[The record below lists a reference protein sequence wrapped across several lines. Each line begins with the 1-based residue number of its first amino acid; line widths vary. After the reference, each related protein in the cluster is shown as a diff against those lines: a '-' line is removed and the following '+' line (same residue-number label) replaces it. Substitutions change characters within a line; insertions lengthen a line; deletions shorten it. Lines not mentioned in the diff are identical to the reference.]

1 MTDESA
7 DSLKDGDRVSH
18 AEKGLGT
25 VSLIPETEDMVVLR
39 KEARKDGPGMV
50 YVVWDDA
57 RFPVGNVPQ
66 AELEKLPDAAV
77 AISTGV

>member
-1 MTDESA
+1 MTDEPV
-7 DSLKDGDRVSH
+7 DILKDGDRVSH

-25 VSLIPETEDMVVLR
+25 VSLIPETDDMVVSD
-39 KEARKDGPGMV
+39 KEASKDGPGMI

-57 RFPVGNVPQ
+57 RFPVGNTPQ
-66 AELEKLPDAAV
+66 SELEKLPDAAI

>member
-1 MTDESA
+1 MTDEHA
-7 DSLKDGDRVSH
+7 ENLKDGDRVSH

-50 YVVWDDA
+50 YVAWDDE
-57 RFPVGNVPQ
+57 RFPVGNVPEE
-66 AELEKLPDAAV
+66 ELEKLPDAAI

>member
-1 MTDESA
+1 MTEDNLSPFR
-7 DSLKDGDRVSH
+7 DGVRVSH

-25 VSLIPETEDMVVLR
+25 ISRDPGADQLVVSAHQ
-39 KEARKDGPGMV
+39 EAQTGADMV

-57 RFPVGNVPQ
+57 RFPVGKVSADALELVP
-66 AELEKLPDAAV
+66 PAAV